1 MKEINIYGANRFP
14 EYTKTRVAC
23 RGIIAKDGHVLA
35 VHLSSDDIYSTPGGE
50 HEGNESLNDCVRRE
64 VEEETGYIVEPREC
78 VALVNEYYE
87 EYRYITYYYVCEVVG
102 VGEKHLTES
111 EAGRG
116 LEVIWLPF
124 DRLYGILSHY
134 DDFADSYEE
143 KRGMYEREYAALGEY
158 KKEYMKMDFAELSK
172 ITDESE
178 RVRKTYEIFNED
190 TRLTHSKAA
199 RVEFITTVRYIEKYL
214 HAGAKILDI
223 GAGAGEYSIFFAR
236 RGYDV
241 SAIELSPQNIEYF
254 RAKLTP
260 DDKIDLHEGNA
271 LDLSRYDDGT
281 FDSVLLLGPLYHL
294 GKREDQLKA
303 IAEAK
308 RVCKQDGVIY
318 FAFITNDFVH
328 LTELGYN
335 PNHFIS
341 GEYNKETFRLDDF
354 PFVFHTV
361 DECRELL
368 ADGGIIILHEIAADG
383 VSELL
388 ADRINALDDESYA
401 QYLRYHEY
409 ICEKKEFLG
418 MTNHLLF
425 VGR

>member
-1 MKEINIYGANRFP
+1 MEF
-14 EYTKTRVAC
+14 
-23 RGIIAKDGHVLA
+23 
-35 VHLSSDDIYSTPGGE
+35 
-50 HEGNESLNDCVRRE
+50 
-64 VEEETGYIVEPREC
+64 
-78 VALVNEYYE
+78 
-87 EYRYITYYYVCEVVG
+87 
-102 VGEKHLTES
+102 
-111 EAGRG
+111 
-116 LEVIWLPF
+116 F
-124 DRLYGILSHY
+124 
-134 DDFADSYEE
+134 EE
-143 KRGMYEREYAALGEY
+143 KRRMYEREYTALGEY
-158 KKEYMKMDFAELSK
+158 KKEYMEMDFIELSK

-199 RVEFITTVRYIEKYL
+199 RVEFLTTVRYIEKYL
-214 HAGAKILDI
+214 HVGAKILDI
-223 GAGAGEYSIFFAR
+223 GAGAGEYSLYFAR

-241 SAIELSPQNIEYF
+241 SAIELSPKNIESF

-260 DDKIDLHEGNA
+260 DDRIDLQEGNA
-271 LDLSRYDDGT
+271 LDLSRYADGT
-281 FDSVLLLGPLYHL
+281 FDTVLLLGPLYHL

-308 RVCKQDGVIY
+308 RVVRPDGVIY

-335 PNHFIS
+335 PNHFRS
-341 GEYNKETFRLDDF
+341 GAYDKETFKLDDF

-368 ADGGIIILHEIAADG
+368 DEGGIKVMHEVAADG

-388 ADRINALDDESYA
+388 EDRINALDDESFA